1 MTVRTAPPVA
11 APPGSAE
18 TADQAAP
25 LDALLAGAALGTFR
39 RFAPTPRPPSSRP
52 LSPEGRTPPAG
63 D

>member
-25 LDALLAGAALGTFR
+25 TELAGAGLAPLCDAPGTYVFDR
-39 RFAPTPRPPSSRP
+39 
-52 LSPEGRTPPAG
+52 
-63 D
+63 